1 MAVIQKTKVNYLVT
15 LPGILTFMLG
25 SIVMFGWEFGVPHL
39 TQISPDWK
47 PMVPSTAL
55 CFILGGLALLYNKKS
70 PEASAPR
77 VQRILVWLLL
87 LVAGARMIELAT
99 GHAFGIEF
107 LFPML
112 GISFEQVGHMSPLT
126 AAGFLAFGIGMLS
139 IQRSTSRRVQLF
151 SGALAGALLVIGLVT
166 FIGYWLKFQLVFE
179 ELYIMTG
186 VLWMAF
192 HTAIGMLLLGLGLL
206 CLTLRCRVSS
216 AVDPI
221 ANKSAQIYRTTLL
234 VLAATAATTG
244 LVGIS
249 YLEQIVTQETT
260 ASLSQILNA
269 RIAYLDNNLENRLQR
284 AVVAGLEPELGKAA
298 TAVLRNPGNNQAI
311 TKLTRVAA
319 PLLIHGFT
327 GIGLDSSKRHITIA
341 GRMTDKTVLF
351 ARLDK
356 GVDTALAWDNGYIL
370 RVRIPL
376 AYTTRS
382 ALPNAF
388 LVFEQALPQLDGMMS
403 QSNHFGQTGTMPMC
417 ARLDAQRLLCFP
429 QREQAGIYVVADTFA
444 GNPIP
449 MHYALAGQNGVANL
463 IDYRG
468 RNVLSAYGPVANTGL
483 GLVLRMDLSEVLA
496 PIRDELMY
504 ALPLIVILVV
514 LGMVM
519 IRSRVR
525 PLIDNITSAYA
536 AENTAKE
543 RFDAAMQSSPDGFVI
558 YSSSKNPAGNI
569 VDFRCEYLNQRAEQM
584 AEFAAGNLPE
594 VLGNGLVGR
603 TFLEIFPERAEMFD
617 KFRMVALT
625 GQMQSEEI
633 PLPGRTG
640 TTEWYLR
647 QVVPMHQGIA
657 VTYRDITQE
666 KLLVHQLQQ
675 SNQLRTA
682 IVEGAAYSI
691 ISTDVNGTIL
701 TFNDAAERMLW
712 YRADELIGL
721 ATLEVIHVEE
731 EIRERAKSLSQ
742 ELGIGIEPGFEV
754 FVAKTRKNLAEEHEW
769 TYVRKDGSR
778 FPVLLSMTVLRD
790 EENRISGYLGIAY
803 DISERKRSEEY
814 IRHIALHDVLTGLPN
829 RALLDDRVISAIEQ
843 QRRNSTP
850 FALAMMDIDRF
861 KHINDTMGHHI
872 GDLILKEF
880 VARVKTC
887 LRPTDTLARMGGD
900 EFVLLLTESEES
912 GAEIVVGRIQ
922 AVLVPP
928 INVDVQEV
936 HVTASIGISLSPR
949 DGDDMNELMRRADV
963 AMYWVKENGRNGY
976 KVFSPAMDSGGA
988 DRLILERDLHIAL
1001 DNGGFTLFYQPK
1013 VNLETGII
1021 SGVEALIR
1029 MRKGDGQFVSPADFI
1044 PLAEDLGLIVPIGL
1058 WVLETACRDA
1068 VRLQELLG
1076 AALGVAVNI
1085 SPRQF
1090 MNGNLVEAVGAVIDR
1105 TRLDSSLLELEIT
1118 EGVLMDER
1126 NNVATALSELHALGV
1141 KIAIDDFGTGY
1152 SSLSYLKRFP
1162 IGTLKIDQSFVRD
1175 MTNDAGD
1182 AHLVNAIIAMGHSL
1196 NISVVAEGIETHEQL
1211 ALLRGNGC
1219 DLGQGFYIGRPMPF
1233 DALLEWFAKDNRWKL
1248 EKSQP

>member
-1 MAVIQKTKVNYLVT
+1 MAVLHKTEKNYLVL
-15 LPGILTFMLG
+15 LPGILTFLLG
-25 SIVMFGWEFGVPHL
+25 GVVLSGWEFGFPLL
-39 TQISPDWK
+39 TQINPDWI
-47 PMVPSTAL
+47 PMSPATAL
-55 CFILGGLALLYNKKS
+55 CFMLGGLSLLTSKRTMDGS
-70 PEASAPR
+70 FPAM
-77 VQRILVWLLL
+77 QGIFVWLLL
-87 LVAGARMIELAT
+87 LLAGARIVEFVSA
-99 GHAFGIEF
+99 HNFGIEF
-107 LFPML
+107 LLPGL
-112 GISFEQVGHMSPLT
+112 GIHSTHSRHMSPQALT
-126 AAGFLAFGIGMLS
+126 GFMAFGIGMLAIRRAAS
-139 IQRSTSRRVQLF
+139 IKVQIF
-151 SGALAGALLVIGLVT
+151 SGIMASALLVTGL
-166 FIGYWLKFQLVFE
+166 FIAIGYWLNFQLVFE
-179 ELYIMTG
+179 DLYLRTG
-186 VLWMAF
+186 GIWGAL
-192 HTAIGMLLLGLGLL
+192 HTAVGMFLLGLGLL
-206 CLTLRCRVSS
+206 CLSQRCRHRSDADS
-216 AVDPI
+216 IEKKA
-221 ANKSAQIYRTTLL
+221 AQIYRTTLL
-234 VLAATAATTG
+234 VLAATAVLTG

-249 YLEQIVTQETT
+249 VLEESIHKET
-260 ASLSQILNA
+260 SSNFKRLLGA
-269 RIAYLDNNLENRLQR
+269 RSAYLQSNLNSRLQR
-284 AVVAGLEPELGKAA
+284 ALLAGQEPTLSGAA
-298 TAVLRNPGNNQAI
+298 YDLMRKPGIQAN
-311 TKLTRVAA
+311 LSRASRFA
-319 PLLIHGFT
+319 EPLLGHEFT
-327 GIGLDSSKRHITIA
+327 GIAVVTGARHIILA
-341 GRMTDKTVLF
+341 GQLLPASTRF
-351 ARLDK
+351 AWLY
-356 GVDTALAWDNGYIL
+356 GEHNAALAWDDGYIL

-376 AYTTRS
+376 GNDTRNTPS
-382 ALPNAF
+382 F
-388 LVFEQALPQLDGMMS
+388 LVLEQGLSDIDGMMS
-403 QSNHFGQTGTMPMC
+403 EAVHFGETGTLALC
-417 ARLDAQRLLCFP
+417 GRLAGTRLLCFP
-429 QREQAGIYVVADTFA
+429 QREQTGLYVIPDRI
-444 GNPIP
+444 GGKPIP
-449 MHYALAGQNGVANL
+449 MAYALAGTTGSNSST
-463 IDYRG
+463 DYRG
-468 RNVLSAYGPVANTGL
+468 RRVLAAYGPVGNTGL
-483 GLVLRMDLSEVLA
+483 GLVLKQNLVEVLS
-496 PIRDELMY
+496 PIRDELLI
-504 ALPLIVILVV
+504 ALPVIAFLVSVGLIL
-514 LGMVM
+514 

-525 PLIDNITSAYA
+525 PLIKNITSAYA
-536 AENTAKE
+536 AENTVRE

-603 TFLEIFPERAEMFD
+603 TFLEIFPERADMFE

-633 PLPGRTG
+633 PLPGKNGITQ
-640 TTEWYLR
+640 WYLR

-666 KLLVHQLQQ
+666 KLLIQQLQQ

-682 IVEGAAYSI
+682 IVEGAAYAI

-721 ATLEVIHVEE
+721 AKLEVIHVEE

-742 ELGIGIEPGFEV
+742 ELGIEIEPGFEV
-754 FVAKTRKNLAEEHEW
+754 FVAKTRKNFAEEYEW

-778 FPVLLSMTVLRD
+778 FPVLLSMTALRD
-790 EENRISGYLGIAY
+790 ENNNISGYLGIAY

-829 RALLDDRVISAIEQ
+829 RALLDDRLLAAIEQ
-843 QRRNSTP
+843 LRRNSTP

-861 KHINDTMGHHI
+861 KHINDSMGHHI

-887 LRPTDTLARMGGD
+887 LRPIDTLARMGGD
-900 EFVLLLTESEES
+900 EFVLLLTESGES
-912 GAEIVVGRIQ
+912 GVGIVVERIQ
-922 AVLVPP
+922 AALAPP
-928 INVDVQEV
+928 ISVGVQEV
-936 HVTASIGISLSPR
+936 YITASIGISLSPR
-949 DGDDMNELMRRADV
+949 DGQDMNELMRRADV

-976 KVFSPAMDSGGA
+976 KVFSPSMDSGGA

-1001 DNGGFTLFYQPK
+1001 DNGGFTMFYQPK
-1013 VNLETGII
+1013 VNLETGNL

-1029 MRKGDGQFVSPADFI
+1029 MRKGEGQFVPPADFI

-1068 VRLQELLG
+1068 KRFQELLG
-1076 AALGVAVNI
+1076 ASLNIAVNI

-1090 MNGNLVEAVGAVIDR
+1090 MNGNLVGSVRDVIGR
-1105 TRLDSSLLELEIT
+1105 TGLDPSLLELEIT

-1182 AHLVNAIIAMGHSL
+1182 AHLVNAIIAMGHSM
-1196 NISVVAEGIETHEQL
+1196 NILVVAEGIETAEQL

-1248 EKSQP
+1248 EKAQP

>member
-1 MAVIQKTKVNYLVT
+1 MAVMQKTKVNYLVT
-15 LPGILTFMLG
+15 LPGMLTFLLG
-25 SIVMFGWEFGVPHL
+25 SVVMFGWEFGLPAL
-39 TQISPDWK
+39 TQIYPHWK
-47 PMVPSTAL
+47 PMVPATAL
-55 CFILGGLALLYNKKS
+55 CFMLGGLSLL
-70 PEASAPR
+70 ASKGAATGTVSL
-77 VQRILVWLLL
+77 VQKIFVWLLL
-87 LVAGARMIELAT
+87 LLAGARMVELAT
-99 GHAFGIEF
+99 GHVFGIEF
-107 LFPML
+107 LLPGL
-112 GISFEQVGHMSPLT
+112 GIHDDQFGHMSPLT
-126 AAGFLAFGIGMLS
+126 AAGFLAFGIGMLF
-139 IQRSTSRRVQLF
+139 IRRAGSRNARIF
-151 SGALAGALLVIGLVT
+151 SGIMAGALLGVGLVT
-166 FIGYWLKFQLVFE
+166 VIGYWLNFQLVFE
-179 ELYIMTG
+179 GLYTRTG
-186 VLWMAF
+186 LLWMAF
-192 HTAIGMLLLGLGLL
+192 HTAIGMFLLGLGLL
-206 CLTLRCRVSS
+206 CLTLRCRISS
-216 AVDPI
+216 VVDPI
-221 ANKSAQIYRTTLL
+221 AKKSAQIYRTTLL

-249 YLEQIVTQETT
+249 YLENTVTQETSS
-260 ASLSQILNA
+260 SLSQILDA
-269 RIAYLDNNLENRLQR
+269 RVAYLDNNLENRLQR
-284 AVVAGLEPELGKAA
+284 AVVAGLEPELTKAA
-298 TAVLRNPGNNQAI
+298 TAVLRNPGNRPALAE
-311 TKLTRVAA
+311 LTHVAA
-319 PLLIHGFT
+319 PLLTHGFT
-327 GIGLDSSKRHITIA
+327 GIGLDSGGRHIAIT
-341 GRMTDKTVLF
+341 GRMVDKTVLF
-351 ARLDK
+351 ARLNK

-376 AYTTRS
+376 ADTARS
-382 ALPNAF
+382 VPPDAF
-388 LVFEQALPQLDGMMS
+388 LVFEQALPHLDGMMS
-403 QSNHFGQTGTMPMC
+403 ESNHFGQTGTMPMC

-429 QREQAGIYVVADTFA
+429 QREQAGIYVVPDTFA

-496 PIRDELMY
+496 PIRNELMY

-514 LGMVM
+514 LGLVM

-536 AENTAKE
+536 AENTVKE

-558 YSSSKNPAGNI
+558 YSSVKNPAGNI
-569 VDFRCEYLNQRAEQM
+569 VDFRCEYLNQRAGQM
-584 AEFAAGNLPE
+584 ARFAAKSLPE
-594 VLGNGLVGR
+594 NLAVNLVGH
-603 TFLEIFPERAEMFD
+603 TFLEIFPERADMYE
-617 KFRMVALT
+617 KFRTVALT
-625 GQMQSEEI
+625 GQMQSEEMS
-633 PLPGRTG
+633 LPGKGG
-640 TTEWYLR
+640 TAQWYLR

-666 KLLVHQLQQ
+666 KLLLQQLQQ

-701 TFNDAAERMLW
+701 SFNDAAERMLW
-712 YRADELIGL
+712 YRADELIGK
-721 ATLEVIHVEE
+721 ATPAIIHVAE
-731 EIRERAKSLSQ
+731 EIRERAESLSQ
-742 ELGIGIEPGFEV
+742 ELGRDVEPGFEV
-754 FVAKTRKNLAEEHEW
+754 FVAKARLNIAEEREW

-778 FPVLLSMTVLRD
+778 FPVLLSVTALRD
-790 EENRISGYLGIAY
+790 ENNNFSGFLGIAY
-803 DISERKRSEEY
+803 DISERKRNDEY

-829 RALLDDRVISAIEQ
+829 RALLDDRVLSAIEQ

-880 VARVKTC
+880 VERVKTC

-912 GAEIVVGRIQ
+912 GAGIVVERIQ
-922 AVLVPP
+922 AALAPP
-928 INVDVQEV
+928 ISVGVQAV
-936 HVTASIGISLSPR
+936 HVTTSIGISLSPR

-976 KVFSPAMDSGGA
+976 RAFSPSMDSGGA

-1013 VNLETGII
+1013 VNLQTGII

-1029 MRKGDGQFVSPADFI
+1029 MCREDGQFVSPADFI
-1044 PLAEDLGLIVPIGL
+1044 PLAEDIGLIVPIGL

-1068 VRLQELLG
+1068 VRLQELPG
-1076 AALGVAVNI
+1076 AGLNIAVNI

-1090 MNGNLVEAVGAVIDR
+1090 MNGNLVGAINAVLDR
-1105 TRLDSSLLELEIT
+1105 TRLDASLLELEIT

-1175 MTNDAGD
+1175 MASDTGD

-1196 NISVVAEGIETHEQL
+1196 NIPVVAEGIETAEQL
-1211 ALLRGNGC
+1211 ALLRANNC
-1219 DLGQGFYIGRPMPF
+1219 DLGQGFHIGRPMPF
-1233 DALLEWFAKDNRWKL
+1233 DALLEWFAQDNRWKL
-1248 EKSQP
+1248 DKVQS